1 MPGPRQWPNFMPQ
14 GQAGPQSMPLP
25 PLVPQRPPMPMNRQ
39 ADVPEETPVTPTTE
53 KTDAEMVL
61 SILNALE
68 EKMHAMDEKV
78 DKMKVDDKKHYDS
91 LRRGLK
97 RLKDNKAEDN
107 VPLIAIEPTLAA
119 PTLANRADGVYPCC
133 ICNYCLKRTSL
144 SGLSNFSQRCYLC
157 HVLEL

>member
-1 MPGPRQWPNFMPQ
+1 
-14 GQAGPQSMPLP
+14 MPLP

-39 ADVPEETPVTPTTE
+39 ADVPEETPVTPSTE

-68 EKMHAMDEKV
+68 EKMQTMDEKV
-78 DKMKVDDKKHYDS
+78 DQMKVDDKKHYDS

-97 RLKDNKAEDN
+97 RLKDNKAEDK
-107 VPLIAIEPTLAA
+107 VDPTLAGQDPA
-119 PTLANRADGVYPCC
+119 ILANRADSVYPCC

-144 SGLSNFSQRCYLC
+144 F
-157 HVLEL
+157 